1 MNLNYLKIDERS
13 LKKDEN
19 VIKSIK
25 KKGNTIEV
33 KLEIH
38 MNEDSNGEQ
47 NKKAKKKKVKKPNNK
62 STTLKNVIFTNLTT
76 LSSLNINSS
85 SNTRITTTS
94 PMIGTYSTVNTIM
107 NATLNGIKTLTNIV
121 STVADENFRSIT
133 IPPTP
138 SVKINLTSFG
148 SSPKIDTTTSSKSPF
163 TGSTNISSTGVPL
176 IASTVRKPENVRDKE

>member
-1 MNLNYLKIDERS
+1 LKIAERIQ
-13 LKKDEN
+13 KKDEN

-25 KKGNTIEV
+25 KKGNVIEV

-47 NKKAKKKKVKKPNNK
+47 NKKAKKKKVTKKPNQK
-62 STTLKNVIFTNLTT
+62 LTTLKDVILANVTT

-94 PMIGTYSTVNTIM
+94 PMIGTNSTVNTIM
-107 NATLNGIKTLTNIV
+107 NATQNGIKTLTNIV
-121 STVADENFRSIT
+121 STVADENLRSIT

-138 SVKINLTSFG
+138 SIKINLTSFG
-148 SSPKIDTTTSSKSPF
+148 SSPKIDLTTSSKSPF
-163 TGSTNISSTGVPL
+163 TGLTNISSTEVPL
-176 IASTVRKPENVRDKE
+176 IATTVRKPEDVRDKE